1 MGQRNALAIS
11 LVSLAA
17 LLQVSASGVIE
28 RVRLAWGS
36 VAPTIATSAAV
47 EAMLTGRPL
56 ARETLENAF
65 PLVRD
70 AISPIDDLR
79 ASVAYRKTVAGNLLL
94 RLIAVDRQTPVE
106 GLKVDDG
113 ADLP

>member
-1 MGQRNALAIS
+1 VGQRNALAIS

-17 LLQVSASGVIE
+17 LLQVSASGIIE

-56 ARETLENAF
+56 ARETLESAF

-79 ASVAYRKTVAGNLLL
+79 ASAAYRKTVAGNLLL
-94 RLIAVDRQTPVE
+94 RLTALDRQE
-106 GLKVDDG
+106 DIG
-113 ADLP
+113 AALQ